1 MAELA
6 KLKITNTLLIVHEG
20 KINVFLAGRNLKN
33 VEIVSPLG
41 MNPYNLMRYDNV
53 IIDSA
58 ILDKVQGMTS

>member
-1 MAELA
+1 
-6 KLKITNTLLIVHEG
+6 LLIVHEG
-20 KINVFLAGRNLKN
+20 KINVFLAGRNLRN